1 MHSSSG
7 SRRLASSILLTA
19 ALAAAGPGQPAHG
32 AGQPELLLQYGH
44 TEEIVGTPSV
54 SPDGKLVATID
65 GAKEVILWDLESGRQ
80 LRRLRPW
87 DPDPSVAPPAIVVQK
102 TVTHS
107 KAVISPDG
115 KLLVASGN
123 GEAVIWE
130 LESGRRRPGIVPTG
144 AFGKGFAPDDIVFSP
159 DGRLLYMAD

>member
-7 SRRLASSILLTA
+7 SRRVACSILLSA
-19 ALAAAGPGQPAHG
+19 ALAAAGPSQPAHG

-87 DPDPSVAPPAIVVQK
+87 ELDPSAAPPKVVFK

-115 KLLVASGN
+115 KLLVASGD

-130 LESGRRRPGIVPTG
+130 LESGRRRPGIAG
-144 AFGKGFAPDDIVFSP
+144 
-159 DGRLLYMAD
+159 